1 MEGIDILSL
10 DKSRLEEYITSIG
23 HKAFRAKQIFSW
35 LHEKKVRSFD
45 EMSNISKELRE
56 TLSKQCYID
65 YPKII
70 KTMTS
75 QIDGT
80 KKYLFEMNDGS
91 LVESV
96 FMIYHHGN
104 SVCISSQVGCRM
116 GCTFCASTI
125 GGLKRNLSASQ
136 MLTQIYAIEQDT
148 QKKIS
153 NVVVMGTGEPLEN
166 MDNLLKFISII
177 CDEDGFNLSQRSIT
191 VSTCGLADKIRELAK
206 SKLQITL
213 ALSLHAPDQK
223 LREQIMPIARKYS
236 LDEVMDAC
244 RYYFDK
250 TGRRI
255 TFEYSLIKG
264 VNDSLQCA
272 KKLIALV
279 RGFNCHINLIPVNPV
294 RETGYLRPDKSGAN
308 KFLETLKKNN
318 INATLRREM
327 GTDIDGACG
336 QLRKRHIEEE
346 I

>member
-1 MEGIDILSL
+1 M
-10 DKSRLEEYITSIG
+10 
-23 HKAFRAKQIFSW
+23 H
-35 LHEKKVRSFD
+35 
-45 EMSNISKELRE
+45 
-56 TLSKQCYID
+56 
-65 YPKII
+65 
-70 KTMTS
+70 
-75 QIDGT
+75 
-80 KKYLFEMNDGS
+80 
-91 LVESV
+91 
-96 FMIYHHGN
+96 
-104 SVCISSQVGCRM
+104 
-116 GCTFCASTI
+116 
-125 GGLKRNLSASQ
+125 
-136 MLTQIYAIEQDT
+136 
-148 QKKIS
+148 
-153 NVVVMGTGEPLEN
+153 
-166 MDNLLKFISII
+166 
-177 CDEDGFNLSQRSIT
+177 NLSQRSIT